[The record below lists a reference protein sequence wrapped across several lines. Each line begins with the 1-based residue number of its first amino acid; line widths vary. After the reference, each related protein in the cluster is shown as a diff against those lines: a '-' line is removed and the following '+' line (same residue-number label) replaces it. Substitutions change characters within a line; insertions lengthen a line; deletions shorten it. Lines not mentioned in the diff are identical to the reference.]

1 MCVLHLSGRDMHI
14 ARTYARDKCGR
25 RSDTACVSAR
35 QQEAEQEERK
45 STSSFTA
52 GQPEHSSTALDH
64 RPHVIPEPKGTI
76 RQYSATTGPGQRR
89 RADGAVSLGGWIE
102 VEEEMIETP
111 HTRRLSVRVSAT
123 VSQMSDLARFAA
135 LKRQPASGFHRSHES
150 EHNLAAA
157 SSTRR

>member
-52 GQPEHSSTALDH
+52 GHPSKLVDVDH
-64 RPHVIPEPKGTI
+64 RPHASPEPKGAI

>member
-52 GQPEHSSTALDH
+52 GHPSKARRR
-64 RPHVIPEPKGTI
+64 RPQASRYPVEPKGTI

-111 HTRRLSVRVSAT
+111 HTLRLSVRVSAT

>member
-52 GQPEHSSTALDH
+52 GHPSKLVDVDH

-102 VEEEMIETP
+102 VDEEI
-111 HTRRLSVRVSAT
+111 
-123 VSQMSDLARFAA
+123 
-135 LKRQPASGFHRSHES
+135 
-150 EHNLAAA
+150 
-157 SSTRR
+157 